1 MIDPSPR
8 PEPQPL
14 SEISTSA
21 DATLKRI
28 YHVIGN
34 LSLAGRDDLAIDL
47 RKQLP
52 ELWSTGTPE
61 MPNPFLLR
69 KLAKDAEN
77 TWQKHE
83 VDKLAA
89 TLSHSPSESYV
100 IQKELA
106 IKRSEFSFDYRQ
118 GINVFIDTKSNRLN
132 FWVSTS
138 DSIDELARV
147 DKLLKIEG
155 DETLHQRSRAHI
167 LGPQRLPIG
176 SSDLLVE
183 GRIFGCSCSIRRS
196 FLFHTTVDVETEI
209 LLTHRAHIKEV
220 SARLKKIDSYLH
232 SRDIKQFSQLLREEG
247 LDEALHQAEIPST
260 PGEDKIL
267 HYMDKYSVSRSFFKT
282 RFREVREIY
291 RRLCLESGMTLDKLR
306 TEGNYFWDRLSTTM
320 EK

>member
-1 MIDPSPR
+1 MLNPR
-8 PEPQPL
+8 PRSESRPL

-21 DATLKRI
+21 DSTIQRI
-28 YHVIGN
+28 YYVIGALN
-34 LSLAGRDDLAIDL
+34 QAGREDLAIEL

-69 KLAKDAEN
+69 RLAKDAEN
-77 TWQKHE
+77 IWQKHE

-118 GINVFIDTKSNRLN
+118 EIKVFVDTKDNLLH

-147 DKLLKIEG
+147 DRLLKIEG
-155 DETLHQRSRAHI
+155 DESLDQRSRAYI

-176 SSDLLVE
+176 STDLLVE
-183 GRIFGCSCSIRRS
+183 GRVLGFSCSIRRS
-196 FLFHTTVDVETEI
+196 FLFHSSVDVETEI
-209 LLTHRAHIKEV
+209 SLTHRAHIQEV
-220 SARLKKIDSYLH
+220 SARLKKIDSHLH
-232 SRDIKQFSQLLREEG
+232 SREIKKFAELLRLEG
-247 LDEALHQAEIPST
+247 LNEALHQAEIPGKL
-260 PGEDKIL
+260 GEDKL
-267 HYMDKYSVSRSFFKT
+267 CSYMEEYSVSRSYLQT
-282 RFREVREIY
+282 RFREIRESY
-291 RRLCLESGMTLDKLR
+291 KRLCLESGMTLDKLR
-306 TEGNYFWDRLSTTM
+306 IEGTHFWDRFTASI
-320 EK
+320 ER